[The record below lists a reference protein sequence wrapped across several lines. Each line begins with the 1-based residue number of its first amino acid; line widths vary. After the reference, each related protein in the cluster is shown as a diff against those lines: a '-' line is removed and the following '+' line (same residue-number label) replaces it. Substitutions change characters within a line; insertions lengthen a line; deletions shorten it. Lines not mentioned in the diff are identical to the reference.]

1 MLSLC
6 LLLVMIKYIYLHWN
20 SFLRLWCFVCQN
32 TVNLSL
38 NSTKIKWGRILLN
51 SPSSFPVPFP
61 PSLSHS
67 LPSFSS
73 PNPKSPHLLTLFL
86 LPHLSTIFHFSSPTP
101 SSLHSPSSSP
111 GHGQCNCGRCDCK
124 EGWMGKKCEHP
135 LSCSLSLESSLKK
148 CKGTSN
154 MPCFGR
160 GTENYITLQ
169 HSTVYFQSFLVTT
182 VSMCFLRNCVCSFKC
197 WCTILE
203 LTEQTSPTIHRSE
216 WNPFAPSVGI
226 LAELRGCQVSPFQLT
241 GKCKAVCVQVSV
253 CALVCLCACVLAIT
267 LCVCMWELQCVHYV
281 LCLQHQL
288 IKILHCL

>member
-6 LLLVMIKYIYLHWN
+6 LLLVMIKYIPLICFKNIYLHWN
-20 SFLRLWCFVCQN
+20 SFLCLWCFVCQN

-38 NSTKIKWGRILLN
+38 TTLN
-51 SPSSFPVPFP
+51 SPSSFLVPFH

-67 LPSFSS
+67 LPSFSVPLFFLPSPS

-86 LPHLSTIFHFSSPTP
+86 LPNLSTIFPFSSPTP
-101 SSLHSPSSSP
+101 SSLHSPSSPS

-160 GTENYITLQ
+160 GTENYTTAQ
-169 HSTVYFQSFLVTT
+169 YFQSFLVTM
-182 VSMCFLRNCVCSFKC
+182 VSMCFLRNC
-197 WCTILE
+197 L
-203 LTEQTSPTIHRSE
+203 
-216 WNPFAPSVGI
+216 
-226 LAELRGCQVSPFQLT
+226 
-241 GKCKAVCVQVSV
+241 
-253 CALVCLCACVLAIT
+253 
-267 LCVCMWELQCVHYV
+267 
-281 LCLQHQL
+281 
-288 IKILHCL
+288 